1 MVPHLGG
8 PSELPQPFRKNVV
21 RVTKQQLQ
29 GARAQKPHGAYP
41 QAIFGIYCT
50 DLFSK
55 EAASGS
61 G

>member
-8 PSELPQPFRKNVV
+8 PSELPQPFRKNDV

-29 GARAQKPHGAYP
+29 GAQAQKPHRAYP
-41 QAIFGIYCT
+41 QAIFGISCT

-55 EAASGS
+55 ETASGP